1 MSGSAH
7 KTLGISSN
15 ASAKDIKQAY
25 RKASLKTHPDVKGG
39 SKEAFNKVNDAYNA
53 LINNTNHSR
62 VNPHRRA
69 PTHQDGTYT
78 SSDNTTASNFGTR
91 GKTTFHTPNPY
102 RHATASTIK
111 GSQQTMGTYHFDERI
126 GVQTRTRISRAQV
139 LKASQRTHTRLNF
152 WVCTIPLV
160 AAYGLYEYNL
170 AERRQALVQNARKG
184 KRKKN
189 RG

>member
-15 ASAKDIKQAY
+15 ASPKDIKQAY

-39 SKEAFNKVNDAYNA
+39 SKEAFNKVNDAYNE

-78 SSDNTTASNFGTR
+78 SSDPRTIAYQEADPDLPGGVGQPSVR
-91 GKTTFHTPNPY
+91 RSHTGE
-102 RHATASTIK
+102 RQTVA
-111 GSQQTMGTYHFDERI
+111 GSK
-126 GVQTRTRISRAQV
+126 
-139 LKASQRTHTRLNF
+139 L
-152 WVCTIPLV
+152 
-160 AAYGLYEYNL
+160 
-170 AERRQALVQNARKG
+170 
-184 KRKKN
+184 
-189 RG
+189 